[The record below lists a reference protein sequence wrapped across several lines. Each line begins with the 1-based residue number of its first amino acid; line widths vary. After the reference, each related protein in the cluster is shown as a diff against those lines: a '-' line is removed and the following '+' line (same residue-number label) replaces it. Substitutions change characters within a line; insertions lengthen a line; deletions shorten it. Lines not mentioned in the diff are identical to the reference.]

1 MERFGSQR
9 KVRRRSGIGRF
20 GKSRNM
26 WRRFRR
32 NGSRKG
38 GRERRGRMS
47 SIRSRDCR
55 SERRKTSK
63 DKIKV
68 GVKHGNS
75 FVRRKFGEA
84 KDIRMEESKVGRK
97 STRNPIE
104 KILFSGRA
112 RRGIRLN
119 HVLDE
124 LANGLEFDAIDKL
137 VG

>member
-9 KVRRRSGIGRF
+9 KVRRRFGIGRF
-20 GKSRNM
+20 GKSRDM

-112 RRGIRLN
+112 RRGIR
-119 HVLDE
+119 
-124 LANGLEFDAIDKL
+124 
-137 VG
+137 